1 MKTYLIILSVVILA
15 MQLIR
20 PDRTNPTTDKA
31 LEIQTDP
38 KVMKILKR
46 SCYDCH
52 SNETKWPVYSAIAP
66 FSWTV
71 TRHVDIG
78 RKVLNYSTWNDLDN
92 NTKIKKLQRTI
103 QTIGTGVMPLPS
115 YIWIHKDAKLRK
127 ADRELLHQWAKE
139 ELDKLGVKVF

>member
-1 MKTYLIILSVVILA
+1 MKTYLIVLSVVILA

-20 PDRTNPTTDKA
+20 PERTNPTADKA

-66 FSWTV
+66 FSWTIAS
-71 TRHVDIG
+71 HVDTG
-78 RKVLNYSTWNDLDN
+78 REVLNYSTWKQLDD
-92 NTKIKKLQRTI
+92 NTKVKKLQRTI

-115 YIWIHKDAKLRK
+115 YTWIHKDAKLTK
-127 ADRELLHQWAKE
+127 ADRELLHQWAKK
-139 ELDKLGVKVF
+139 ELGKLGVKVF